1 MTLTDAELASM
12 RTTTGEALPDTCV
25 IQRGTAT
32 TDSGGGATTA
42 WVAAGT
48 VDCRIAPAGQQGNET
63 ATGGRITA
71 ETEFI
76 LTVPH
81 TTTIDTAYRVVT
93 GGETYNVTALRD
105 RSWPL
110 TRRVEVKRLES

>member
-1 MTLTDAELASM
+1 MMLTDAELASM

-42 WVAAGT
+42 WVSAGT
-48 VDCRIAPAGQQGNET
+48 VDCRLAPAVGGFENET
-63 ATGGRITA
+63 GERITA
-71 ETEFI
+71 DADFI
-76 LTVPH
+76 LTLPQG
-81 TTTIDTAYRVVT
+81 TTIDTNYRVVT

-110 TRRVEVKRLES
+110 TRRMEVKRLEG

>member
-1 MTLTDAELASM
+1 MMLTDAELASM
-12 RTTTGEALPDTCV
+12 RTTTGGALPDTCV

-32 TDSGGGATTA
+32 TDTGGGATTA

-48 VDCRIAPAGQQGNET
+48 VDCRIAPAQGGNET
-63 ATGGRITA
+63 ERGGRITA

-76 LTVPH
+76 LTLPH
-81 TTTIDTAYRVVT
+81 TATIDTNYRVVT

-110 TRRVEVKRLES
+110 TRRVEVERLEA